1 MSQNPY
7 LDAKQLFKEMASRY
21 EEMFAQF
28 SAMRKVF
35 AEDASKDLP
44 SITRYEELLLSQRGQ
59 VHDDF
64 APLRAEIEQLSENTQ
79 VHTLVS
85 KIPRVRIEK

>member
-7 LDAKQLFKEMASRY
+7 LDAQQLLKEMTSRY

-35 AEDASKDLP
+35 AEEASKELP
-44 SITRYEELLLSQRGQ
+44 LVARYGEVLSSQRNKI
-59 VHDDF
+59 HDDF
-64 APLRAEIEQLSENTQ
+64 SPLRAEIEQLSEKTL
-79 VHTLVS
+79 VHTLIS
-85 KIPRVRIEK
+85 KIPRVPIEK